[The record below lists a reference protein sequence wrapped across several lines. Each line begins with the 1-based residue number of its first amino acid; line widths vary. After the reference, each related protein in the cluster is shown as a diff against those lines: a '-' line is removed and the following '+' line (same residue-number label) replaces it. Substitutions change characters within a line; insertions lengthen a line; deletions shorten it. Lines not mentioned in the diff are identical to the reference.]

1 MTDPEK
7 DLKQCSDD
15 IPVGDKGGKTNV
27 RGRIVR
33 VASDPQISKQ
43 GGYEFRG
50 LEIETGANDGR
61 TFIIIPSSI
70 SQAGRDDLYELP
82 LLCRIGA
89 EIAAYDLSLN
99 SRLSD
104 GSVVLAVTP
113 ESALVIEPK
122 RPVNVTAAAEAA
134 VCLRSYDIRSR
145 TGIDEVYHLAKG
157 RLIHS
162 FLEPLLNNR
171 GNPDGLD
178 FETAFFRALPAFL
191 EAMSGTRKNESL
203 HDLRLEAGRHF
214 SHIRRFTESSPQS
227 ELEWQTEVDGVSLRW
242 GLRGRADAVGRSEL
256 GDTILE
262 LKTGR
267 HEADEH
273 LLQLAAYMLLFT
285 NDETGNIPDGTVFYS
300 SHSGSRCCKHTLK
313 WQVMRGRNLV
323 IALEH
328 GHAFNGEGLG
338 KWYAQYSCPMED
350 RRCFSRSTCSKLF
363 PTFQS
368 ATPDLGDVSKNEYYN
383 AWWHTISA
391 DMWTQQTAFSELFE
405 RDTIERRLG
414 EGTTTEVET
423 DESTLSK
430 PSHTH
435 ASFEHRH
442 TIGLVILGEPGSLS
456 PGDEVIL
463 HHGDPGASTVQRGRL
478 AAVDGNRVS
487 LAIAGSRSFR
497 REQGRMFLDR
507 VPFVRPRELSRV
519 SLHTFLTR
527 AKPAVI
533 EAVVNSY
540 TDFRCGSPAL
550 QSETSHGDSKAET
563 SPSIADGQVPLSAH
577 DGLDTMCSPSELSFS
592 EGMNCE
598 LNPDQEQAVAR
609 AMASDPFHLIHG
621 PPGTGKTRVLA
632 RLIREC
638 VDSGERVLV
647 ACATNTALDRLL
659 TALVQLGMTDL
670 LRVGA
675 PSNASS
681 DLTRIIEQRTARP
694 LLLKDLARL
703 DFDPAGLKRYV
714 DDIPVVGTTLYQC
727 ASHPMFLQNRFDRVV
742 IDEAGQADEP
752 SCLAPLTV
760 AGRFVLCGD
769 HLQLPPVTQTEVTS
783 AGAVCNLEYSLFE
796 RLFHTTDD
804 SNISR
809 LKTQY
814 RMNIGIQEIPS
825 QLFYN
830 GALRAAP
837 EAARRKLGI
846 GPNTALGE
854 NLHTV
859 LDPEVPVVFVN
870 VDGDRGGRARPEEA
884 RACANIVGA
893 LLKCGLPADEI
904 GVISPYRAQQSLIR
918 DLLSSDRGDASI
930 PTVDTVDRF
939 QGGEREA
946 IILSLARSDEVTSF
960 LADRR
965 RLNVSL
971 SRARSKLI
979 LLGHGRT
986 LREHP
991 LFSDLLTLVEQV
1003 AGSAVHR

>member
-1 MTDPEK
+1 LTDPEQ
-7 DLKQCSDD
+7 DLKQRSGD
-15 IPVGDKGGKTNV
+15 IPVDDKGGKTDV
-27 RGRIVR
+27 RGKIVR
-33 VASDPQISKQ
+33 VAADPQISKQ

-50 LEIETGANDGR
+50 LEIETGADDGR

-70 SQAGRDDLYELP
+70 SRAGRDDLYELP

-89 EIAAYDLSLN
+89 EIAAYDLWLN
-99 SRLSD
+99 SLLSD
-104 GSVVLAVTP
+104 GSVVLTVSP

-162 FLEPLLNNR
+162 FLEPLLPNR
-171 GNPDGLD
+171 ENPDGSD
-178 FETAFFRALPAFL
+178 FEAIFFRALPAFL
-191 EAMSGTRKNESL
+191 EAMLGARKNESL

-227 ELEWQTEVDGVSLRW
+227 ELEWQTEIDRVSLRW

-273 LLQLAAYMLLFT
+273 LLQLAAYVLLFT
-285 NDETGNIPDGTVFYS
+285 NEETGNVPDGTVFYS
-300 SHSGSRCCKHTLK
+300 SHSRNRRLENTLK
-313 WQVMRGRNLV
+313 WEVIRGRNRV

-328 GHAFNGEGLG
+328 VHACNRTGLDD
-338 KWYAQYSCPMED
+338 WYAEYDCPLED
-350 RRCFSRSTCSKLF
+350 RRCFSRSTCRKLF
-363 PTFQS
+363 STFQNP
-368 ATPDLGDVSKNEYYN
+368 TPDLGDVSKNEYYN
-383 AWWHTISA
+383 DWWHTISS
-391 DMWTQQTAFSELFE
+391 DVWTQQTIFSELFKAGTL
-405 RDTIERRLG
+405 DRRLRD
-414 EGTTTEVET
+414 GTTTEVET
-423 DESTLSK
+423 GESTLSS
-430 PSHTH
+430 PSHRR
-435 ASFEHRH
+435 SSDENRR
-442 TIGLVILGEPGSLS
+442 TIGLIIKGEPGSLS

-463 HHGDPGASTVQRGRL
+463 HHGDSGASTVQRGRL
-478 AAVDGNRVS
+478 IAVDGNRAS
-487 LAIAGSRSFR
+487 LAIAGSQSFCHV
-497 REQGRMFLDR
+497 QGRLFLDR
-507 VPFVRPRELSRV
+507 VPFVRPRELSRI

-527 AKPAVI
+527 AKPTVI
-533 EAVVNSY
+533 EAVVSSY

-550 QSETSHGDSKAET
+550 QNETSHRDSKTEVSTPAT
-563 SPSIADGQVPLSAH
+563 DGHFPLSARE
-577 DGLDTMCSPSELSFS
+577 GLDTMCSPSELSFS

-598 LNPDQEQAVAR
+598 LNPDQEQAVVR

-632 RLIREC
+632 RLIRRC
-638 VDSGERVLV
+638 ADSGERVLV
-647 ACATNTALDRLL
+647 ACPTNTALDRLL

-769 HLQLPPVTQTEVTS
+769 HLQLPPVTQTVVTS

-796 RLFHTTDD
+796 RLFHTTDE

-814 RMNIGIQEIPS
+814 RMNTGIQEIPS
-825 QLFYN
+825 RLFYN
-830 GALRAAP
+830 GSLRAAP

-854 NLHTV
+854 NLQAV
-859 LDPEVPVVFVN
+859 LDPEVPVVFVD

-884 RACANIVGA
+884 RACAHIVGA

-918 DLLSSDRGDASI
+918 DLLSSDRSDDSM

-986 LREHP
+986 LKEHP